1 MTELLNDA
9 KKTLSKTVS
18 RRTEV
23 KWGRRQSSKCN
34 ILEAIFDVKWIKNK
48 TLACFFLSYFS
59 NLLQPLSHPLFPI
72 ASKEHIKLSKTRIE
86 THKFNAAKFFLLFL
100 YLLIY
105 SSRKF
110 LLSLAYIQ
118 QNWCERDLYGTCAT
132 HTQWQIL
139 VHLKKIFLL
148 QKLFRVK

>member
-1 MTELLNDA
+1 MIDGTL
-9 KKTLSKTVS
+9 KWCQKTLSKTVS

-110 LLSLAYIQ
+110 LLSLSHISNKIDVREIFTAHVQ
-118 QNWCERDLYGTCAT
+118 PT
-132 HTQWQIL
+132 HNDKYLCI
-139 VHLKKIFLL
+139 
-148 QKLFRVK
+148 